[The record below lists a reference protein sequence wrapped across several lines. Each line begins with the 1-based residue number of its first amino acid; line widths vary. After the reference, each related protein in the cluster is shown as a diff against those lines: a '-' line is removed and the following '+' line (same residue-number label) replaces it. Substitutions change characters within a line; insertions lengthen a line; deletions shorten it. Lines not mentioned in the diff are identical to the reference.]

1 MKTVYIDPGHGLGNV
16 EPGRYDSG
24 AVGHGQTEAAIV
36 RKWAETLAY
45 IGRVQFGAEPLD
57 RTWAGASQKPES
69 GLIYILPSEQ
79 ADRPVARRAREA
91 VRLGAT
97 HFISLHCNA
106 GGRLATGT
114 ETIIPAEPD
123 AIDDYQ
129 FAQLVQASALA
140 AVGRRNRGIK
150 TEAETPRKSLA
161 VMGRHRE
168 MSVCLLEIGFI
179 SNLRDVQRMLDRE
192 VRIKFAMEFWRRLRD
207 A

>member
-16 EPGRYDSG
+16 EPGRFDSG

-45 IGRVQFGAEPLD
+45 IGRVQFGAEP
-57 RTWAGASQKPES
+57 THPTQKPES

-91 VRLGAT
+91 VRLGTT

-106 GGRLATGT
+106 PGRFATGT

-123 AIDDYQ
+123 ATDDRE

-179 SNLRDVQRMLDRE
+179 SNARDVQRMLDRD

-207 A
+207 S